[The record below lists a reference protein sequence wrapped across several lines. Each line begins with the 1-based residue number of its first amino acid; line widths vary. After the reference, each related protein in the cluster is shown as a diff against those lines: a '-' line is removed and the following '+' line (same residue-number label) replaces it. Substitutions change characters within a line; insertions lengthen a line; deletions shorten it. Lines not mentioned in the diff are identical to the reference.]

1 MRLDPNP
8 LFRRA
13 IIPWYDSTAL
23 CWVLVVAL
31 VVLVIFSITGIM
43 VARGSPQYHGFV
55 WVPWMLLV
63 LSLIPA
69 LTISWRLIQRWN
81 PPKDEE

>member
-23 CWVLVVAL
+23 CWVLVVAM

-43 VARGSPQYHGFV
+43 VARSNPHYNGFT
-55 WVPWMLLV
+55 WVPCVLLL
-63 LSLIPA
+63 LSLITA
-69 LTISWRLIQRWN
+69 LSISWRLIQRRN
-81 PPKDEE
+81 PPKEE

>member
-23 CWVLVVAL
+23 CGVLVVVL
-31 VVLVIFSITGIM
+31 VVLVFFSITGIM
-43 VARGSPQYHGFV
+43 VARSNPEYNGFV
-55 WVPWMLLV
+55 WVPWVLLV
-63 LSLIPA
+63 LCLVPA
-69 LTISWRLIQRWN
+69 LSISWRLIQRWN
-81 PPKDEE
+81 PPNEE